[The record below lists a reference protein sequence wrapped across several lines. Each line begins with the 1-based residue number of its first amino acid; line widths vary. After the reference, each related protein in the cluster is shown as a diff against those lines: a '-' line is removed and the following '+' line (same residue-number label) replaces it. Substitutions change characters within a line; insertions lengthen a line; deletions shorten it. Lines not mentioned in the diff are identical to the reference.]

1 MEGCKLRVDL
11 PLVQIFWPLHADEQG
26 VTRIL
31 SAVGLLIP
39 AFLVTRYL
47 PPVAFFALIGLF
59 LILGVLEFC
68 ALAARRGYAAQ
79 KSTVVVASLALAY
92 AFLHPDQHVLP
103 VLALI
108 LVVVPV
114 LSLFRRDDM
123 QQKFGNLVMT
133 LFPVLYVGLL
143 TGYLVGLR
151 VLPGAEGHDLPFLLL
166 FVVAAGDTGA
176 YYGGR
181 ALGRH
186 PLAPRLSPNKTWEG
200 LAFGIAAAILA
211 AFVAR
216 GWFIYGLTIAD
227 CVAIGVLLAL
237 VGSAGDLVESTL
249 KRWAGAKDSSHIIP
263 GHGGVLD
270 RMDALLFAAPVLF
283 YYHQF
288 MRMAAW

>member
-1 MEGCKLRVDL
+1 M
-11 PLVQIFWPLHADEQG
+11 I
-26 VTRIL
+26 RIL

-39 AFLVTRYL
+39 AFLITRYL
-47 PPVAFFALIGLF
+47 PPLAFFAFVGLF
-59 LILGVLEFC
+59 LALGVLEFC
-68 ALAARRGYAAQ
+68 NLAGRRGYAPQ
-79 KSTVVVASLALAY
+79 KVTVVVLSLALAG
-92 AFLHPDQHVLP
+92 AFLHPQQQVLP
-103 VLALI
+103 VLAFI

-114 LSLFRRDDM
+114 LALLRADDM
-123 QQKFGNLVMT
+123 KQKFGNLVMT
-133 LFPVLYVGLL
+133 LFPIFYIGLL

-200 LAFGIAAAILA
+200 LAFGVAAAVLA
-211 AFVAR
+211 AFIAR
-216 GWFIYGLTIAD
+216 SWFIYSLTPFD
-227 CVAIGVLLAL
+227 CMAVGVLLAL
-237 VGSAGDLVESTL
+237 TGSAGDLVESTL
-249 KRWAGAKDSSHIIP
+249 KRWAGAKDSSDLIP

-283 YYHQF
+283 YYHQY